1 MEFSTGAAI
10 RFGWETFKRRPW
22 FFVGSTF
29 LILLASGLANG
40 LTSGIDAAFTG
51 SPEEPSIIG
60 TVVNFALGTLI
71 SMGATAFYLA
81 AHDNPD
87 TADLSLLW
95 HPRPFWKFLGASIL
109 LSLAVAIGLVLLIVP
124 GIIFGLMFMFATFVV
139 IERELG
145 PIDAMNESN
154 RLTRGHKWQLFGFVL
169 VLLLINLLG
178 LLALV
183 VGILV
188 SIPVS
193 TLAFVHA
200 YRVLGG
206 KAEPRPADAAL
217 AA

>member
-169 VLLLINLLG
+169 VLLLINVLG
-178 LLALV
+178 LMALV